1 MLFSFVLLLAMRIEP
16 PTADVPY
23 KQPQLAAAHGQVVM
37 AFGAGKSIYFTQSVD
52 QGQTF
57 AKPVQVAEA
66 GVIALGRHRG
76 PRAAILKDALVISAI
91 VGDKV
96 ATGAHA
102 HGLPEAGNLAVWR
115 STDKGKT
122 WARAGVVNDVA
133 GAAREGLHSMTADT
147 QGNLFAAWL
156 DLREKG
162 TRLYGARSTD
172 GGLTWSRNVLV
183 HASPEGTICQCC
195 APSVAA

>member
-76 PRAAILKDALVISAI
+76 PRVAILKDALVISAI

-96 ATGAHA
+96 ATVAHA

-115 STDKGKT
+115 ANDEGINLAT
-122 WARAGVVNDVA
+122 AGHVNDVA
-133 GAAREGLHSMTADT
+133 GAERERLHSI
-147 QGNLFAAWL
+147 
-156 DLREKG
+156 
-162 TRLYGARSTD
+162 
-172 GGLTWSRNVLV
+172 
-183 HASPEGTICQCC
+183 SPETP
-195 APSVAA
+195 ATV